1 MTLAK
6 ALAYFLR
13 EALQNLGRSWR
24 VSLLAVATIAVS
36 LFVGGAFLLASGNFG
51 GLVEHWRQERKVVV
65 YLEPGAAPEAAEAL
79 RAELEGLPF
88 VRAAQLVSA
97 GEARSRFL
105 QLFPSLES
113 LVDQPGSVG
122 LPASVELSLR
132 PAGSGGREPPAGW
145 AAQLEARPGVDLV
158 DDDRDWVSQL
168 TAVLAVGRAL
178 GLCLGLVLLAG
189 AVFTIASVVRLTAYL
204 YADEIAIMRL
214 VGATEFF
221 IRGPFYA
228 EGLLQGLFG
237 GLLATGA
244 LAAAFELAK
253 ARVASTLWGSMLLG
267 RFLSPLELAG
277 LVAFGTLAGLAG
289 AVISLRRERLGAAE
303 EG

>member
-1 MTLAK
+1 
-6 ALAYFLR
+6 
-13 EALQNLGRSWR
+13 
-24 VSLLAVATIAVS
+24 
-36 LFVGGAFLLASGNFG
+36 
-51 GLVEHWRQERKVVV
+51 
-65 YLEPGAAPEAAEAL
+65 
-79 RAELEGLPF
+79 
-88 VRAAQLVSA
+88 
-97 GEARSRFL
+97 
-105 QLFPSLES
+105 
-113 LVDQPGSVG
+113 
-122 LPASVELSLR
+122 
-132 PAGSGGREPPAGW
+132 AGW

-204 YADEIAIMRL
+204 YSDEIAIMRL